1 MEGVLLSEV
10 EESVSGGVLPLGTV
24 CVGECMVFGELSAFC
39 GVLLYVAEKLSS
51 GVRSDWVWSEVAAVV
66 VIEVEKTVSDTD
78 AVVCGVV
85 AKCVIVVTV
94 LGVEKEDDA

>member
-51 GVRSDWVWSEVAAVV
+51 GVRSDWVWSEVGAVV
-66 VIEVEKTVSDTD
+66 EIEVEKTVSDTD
-78 AVVCGVV
+78 AVVC
-85 AKCVIVVTV
+85 
-94 LGVEKEDDA
+94 